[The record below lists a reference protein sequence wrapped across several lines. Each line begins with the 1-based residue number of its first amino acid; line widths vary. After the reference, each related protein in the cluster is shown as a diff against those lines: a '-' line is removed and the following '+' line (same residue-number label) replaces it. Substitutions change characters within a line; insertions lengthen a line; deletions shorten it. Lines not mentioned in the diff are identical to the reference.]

1 MKHNTHDHP
10 NTMNGSKMRI
20 NLSNFVWSV
29 ADTLRGPYAEAEYG
43 SVILPFTVLRRLEC
57 VMGPHRDTMAA
68 IVAKYPGEQQR
79 RTHLKIASR
88 SEDSAGLSFWT
99 TSAYTLEK
107 ALQDPD
113 NLAEN
118 LVDYVGGFSSN
129 LDVFKSFGFENVIR
143 TLDERNR
150 LAQVVR
156 HFDKIDLSP
165 DAVSNADMGD
175 LFENLIYRF
184 AESAND
190 GAGQFYTPRD
200 VVRILVDLV
209 YAEDT
214 EALRDRGTVR
224 SIYDP
229 TAGTGGMLT
238 VADEH
243 LHGLNPDAS
252 TALFG
257 QEINPRT
264 YAICKADLLIKGQNP
279 SNVRQG
285 DTLVV
290 DRFQDRRFDYVLSNP
305 PFGTDWKAVE
315 AEVKEEHTR
324 GGQGRFA
331 PGLPAVGDAAML
343 FLLHVASKMRDIDDT
358 GRGGKAGI
366 VLNGSPLFNGSAGSG
381 PSEIRGH
388 MLEKDLVEAIVA
400 LPNDMFYNT
409 PIATYLWILSNA
421 KPRERVGKVQLIDAT
436 GLGSKLRKAIGSKRV
451 ELAEE
456 QRAAIVGAFVGH
468 RSQDAGTTV
477 PTKVF
482 DNLDFAYW
490 TMTIERPLQLRFEC
504 TSEKITAVAEHK
516 TLGKITGLTDAL
528 ESFGVEPYLNREKFN
543 RELGKHLGD
552 QGLRLTTAERKVLW
566 QTLGVHDESA
576 DICVN
581 ASGANKGAWEPD
593 AALRDTENVPFGW
606 GGHPKTHEALEQTI
620 QAYFEAEVQPHA
632 QNSWID
638 LKKTRT
644 GYEIPFTRYFYT
656 YQAPRPLDEIDADL
670 ERVVG
675 EIMDLLREVEA

>member
-1 MKHNTHDHP
+1 
-10 NTMNGSKMRI
+10 
-20 NLSNFVWSV
+20 VWSV

-57 VMGPHRDTMAA
+57 VMAPHREAMAD
-68 IVAKYPGEQQR
+68 IVAKYSGEHQR
-79 RTHLKIASR
+79 RTHLKIATR
-88 SEDSAGLSFWT
+88 NEDSAGLSFWT
-99 TSAYTLEK
+99 TSAYTLKK
-107 ALQDPD
+107 ALHDPD

-118 LVDYVGGFSSN
+118 LIDYVGGFSAN

-143 TLDERNR
+143 TLDERDR
-150 LAQVVR
+150 LAQVAR
-156 HFDKIDLSP
+156 HFDRMDLSP
-165 DAVSNADMGD
+165 DQVSNADMGD

-200 VVRILVDLV
+200 VVRLLVDLV

-229 TAGTGGMLT
+229 TVGTGGMLT

-264 YAICKADLLIKGQNP
+264 YAICKADLLIKGQDP

-290 DRFQDRRFDYVLSNP
+290 DRFEDRRFDYVLSNP

-315 AEVKEEHTR
+315 SDVKNEHAR
-324 GGQGRFA
+324 AGQGRFA
-331 PGLPAVGDAAML
+331 PGLPSVGDAAML
-343 FLLHVASKMRDIDDT
+343 FLLHVASKMRDVDDS

-366 VLNGSPLFNGSAGSG
+366 VLNGSPLFNGGAGSG
-381 PSEIRGH
+381 PSDIRGH
-388 MLEKDLVEAIVA
+388 MLENDLVESIVA

-409 PIATYLWILSNA
+409 GIATYLWILSNA
-421 KPRERVGKVQLIDAT
+421 KPANRTGRVQLIDAT
-436 GLGSKLRKAIGSKRV
+436 GLGSKLRKSIGSKRV
-451 ELAEE
+451 EIAENDRE
-456 QRAAIVGAFVGH
+456 AIVRAFAGTE
-468 RSQDAGTTV
+468 SEDAETTV
-477 PTKVF
+477 PVKVF

-490 TMTIERPLQLRFEC
+490 TVTVERPLQLRFEC
-504 TSEKITAVAEHK
+504 TAETISAVAEHK
-516 TLGKITGLTDAL
+516 TLGKISGLTEAL
-528 ESFGVEPYLNREKFN
+528 KSFGETPYLNREKFN
-543 RELGKHLGD
+543 SELGKHLND
-552 QGLRLTTAERKVLW
+552 QGLRLTTAQRKTLW
-566 QTLGVHDESA
+566 QTIGVHDENA
-576 DICVN
+576 DVCVH
-581 ASGANKGAWEPD
+581 ASGAQKGEPEPD

-606 GGHPKTHEALEQTI
+606 GEHPKNHGACEETV
-620 QAYFEAEVQPHA
+620 QAYFDTEVKPHVDDA
-632 QNSWID
+632 WID
-638 LKKTRT
+638 WSKMST
-644 GYEIPFTRYFYT
+644 GYEIPFTRHFYT
-656 YQAPRPLDEIDADL
+656 YEAPRLLDEIDADL

-675 EIMDLLREVEA
+675 EIMTMLREVES

>member
-1 MKHNTHDHP
+1 M
-10 NTMNGSKMRI
+10 SV
-20 NLSNFVWSV
+20 LSSFVWSV

-57 VMGPHRDTMAA
+57 VMAPHREVMAE
-68 IVAKYPGEQQR
+68 IVAQYAGEQQR
-79 RTHLKIASR
+79 RTHLKIRTR

-99 TSAYTLEK
+99 TSDYTLKK

-118 LVDYVGGFSSN
+118 LIDYVGGFSAN
-129 LDVFKSFGFENVIR
+129 LDVFKSFDFENVIR
-143 TLDERNR
+143 TLDARNR

-156 HFDKIDLSP
+156 HFEGIALSP
-165 DAVSNADMGD
+165 DEVSNADMGD

-200 VVRILVDLV
+200 VVRLLVDLI

-214 EALRDRGTVR
+214 EALRERGTVR

-229 TAGTGGMLT
+229 TVGTGGMLT

-264 YAICKADLLIKGQNP
+264 YAICKADLLIKGQDP

-290 DRFQDRRFDYVLSNP
+290 DKFEDRRFDYVLSNP

-315 AEVKEEHTR
+315 SEVKAEHER

-343 FLLHVASKMRDIDDT
+343 FLLHVASKMRDVDET

-366 VLNGSPLFNGSAGSG
+366 VLNGSPLFNGGAGSG

-388 MLEKDLVEAIVA
+388 MFENDLIEAIVA

-409 PIATYLWILSNA
+409 GIATYLWILSNS
-421 KPRERVGKVQLIDAT
+421 KPKEREGTVQLIDAT
-436 GLGSKLRKAIGSKRV
+436 GLGSKLRKSIGSKRV
-451 ELAEE
+451 EIAKKHR
-456 QRAAIVGAFVGH
+456 QAIVRAF
-468 RSQDAGTTV
+468 AGTQGEDVENVV
-477 PTKVF
+477 PVKVF
-482 DNLDFAYW
+482 SNLDFAYW
-490 TMTIERPLQLRFEC
+490 TLTVERPLQLRFEC
-504 TSEKITAVAEHK
+504 TPERISAVAEHK
-516 TLGKITGLTDAL
+516 TLGKIDGLTEAL
-528 ESFGVEPYLNREKFN
+528 ESFGDAVYLNREKFN
-543 RELGKHLGD
+543 QELGKHLGNN
-552 QGLRLTTAERKVLW
+552 GLRLTTAQRKSLW
-566 QTLGVHDESA
+566 QAIGVHDETA
-576 DICVN
+576 DICLH
-581 ASGANKGAWEPD
+581 ASGPRKGEPEPD
-593 AALRDTENVPFGW
+593 PALRDSENVPFGW
-606 GGHPKTHEALEQTI
+606 GGHPKTHEALEETV
-620 QAYFEAEVQPHA
+620 QAYFDAEVKPHVDDA
-632 QNSWID
+632 WID
-638 LKKTRT
+638 WTKTKT
-644 GYEIPFTRYFYT
+644 GYEIPFTRHFYT
-656 YQAPRPLDEIDADL
+656 YEPPRPLEEIDADL

-675 EIMDLLREVEA
+675 EIMELLREVEA

>member
-1 MKHNTHDHP
+1 M
-10 NTMNGSKMRI
+10 SV
-20 NLSNFVWSV
+20 LSNFVWGV

-57 VMGPHRDTMAA
+57 VMAPHRELMADL
-68 IVAKYPGEQQR
+68 VAEYEGEQQR
-79 RTHLKIASR
+79 RTHLRIRTRTA
-88 SEDSAGLSFWT
+88 DSAGLSFWT
-99 TSAYTLEK
+99 TSDYTLEK
-107 ALQDPD
+107 ALHDPD

-118 LVDYVGGFSSN
+118 LIDYVGGFSAN

-143 TLDERNR
+143 TLNERDR
-150 LAQVVR
+150 LAQVTR
-156 HFDKIDLSP
+156 HFDRIDLSP

-200 VVRILVDLV
+200 VVRLLVDLV

-229 TAGTGGMLT
+229 TVGTGGMLT

-264 YAICKADLLIKGQNP
+264 YAICKADLLIKGQDP

-290 DRFQDRRFDYVLSNP
+290 DRFEERRFDYVLSNP
-305 PFGTDWKAVE
+305 PFGTDWRAVE
-315 AEVKEEHTR
+315 SDVKNEHAR
-324 GGQGRFA
+324 GGGGRFA

-343 FLLHVASKMRDIDDT
+343 FLLHVGSKMRDVDDS

-366 VLNGSPLFNGSAGSG
+366 VLNGSPLFNGGAGSG
-381 PSEIRGH
+381 PSDIRGH
-388 MLEKDLVEAIVA
+388 MLENDLVEAIVA

-409 PIATYLWILSNA
+409 GIATYLWILSNA
-421 KPRERVGKVQLIDAT
+421 KPDEREGRVQLIDGT
-436 GLGSKLRKAIGSKRV
+436 GLGSKLRKSIGSKRV
-451 ELAEE
+451 EIAEKARE
-456 QRAAIVGAFVGH
+456 AIVCAFAGAEGED
-468 RSQDAGTTV
+468 SDTAV
-477 PTKVF
+477 PVKVF

-490 TMTIERPLQLRFEC
+490 TVTVERPLQLWFEC
-504 TSEKITAVAEHK
+504 TQETISAVAEHK
-516 TLGKITGLTDAL
+516 TLGKIAGLTEAL
-528 ESFGVEPYLNREKFN
+528 ESFGDEPYSNREKFN
-543 RELGKHLGD
+543 RELGEHLGD
-552 QGLRLTTAERKVLW
+552 QDLRLTAAQRKTLW
-566 QTLGVHDESA
+566 QVIGVHDEAA
-576 DICVN
+576 DVCVY
-581 ASGANKGAWEPD
+581 ASGANKGEPEPD
-593 AALRDTENVPFGW
+593 VALRDTENVPFGW
-606 GGHPKTHEALEQTI
+606 GGHPKTHEALDETV
-620 QAYFEAEVQPHA
+620 QAYFDAEVKPHVDDA
-632 QNSWID
+632 WID
-638 LKKTRT
+638 WSKTKT
-644 GYEIPFTRYFYT
+644 GYEIPFTRHFYT
-656 YQAPRPLDEIDADL
+656 YEPPRPLAEIDTDL

-675 EIMDLLREVEA
+675 EIMTLLREVES

>member
-1 MKHNTHDHP
+1 M
-10 NTMNGSKMRI
+10 SV
-20 NLSNFVWSV
+20 LSSFVWSV

-43 SVILPFTVLRRLEC
+43 SVVLPFTVLRRLEC
-57 VMGPHRDTMAA
+57 VMAPHREVMAE
-68 IVAKYPGEQQR
+68 IVAQYPGEQQR
-79 RTHLKIASR
+79 RTHLKIKTR
-88 SEDSAGLSFWT
+88 SEDNAGLSFWT
-99 TSAYTLEK
+99 TSDYTLKK

-118 LVDYVGGFSSN
+118 LIDYVGGFSAN

-143 TLDERNR
+143 TLDERDR
-150 LAQVVR
+150 LAQVTR
-156 HFDKIDLSP
+156 HFDRIDLSP
-165 DAVSNADMGD
+165 DEVSNADMGD

-200 VVRILVDLV
+200 VVRLLVDLV

-229 TAGTGGMLT
+229 TVGTGGMLT

-243 LHGLNPDAS
+243 LRGLNPDAS

-264 YAICKADLLIKGQNP
+264 YAICKADLLIKGQDP

-290 DRFQDRRFDYVLSNP
+290 DLFENRRFDYVLSNP

-315 AEVKEEHTR
+315 SDVKNEHAR

-343 FLLHVASKMRDIDDT
+343 FLLHVVSKMRDVDDS

-366 VLNGSPLFNGSAGSG
+366 VLNGSPLFNGGAGSG
-381 PSEIRGH
+381 PSDIRGH
-388 MLEKDLVEAIVA
+388 VLENDLVEAIVA

-409 PIATYLWILSNA
+409 DIATYLWILSNA
-421 KPRERVGKVQLIDAT
+421 KPEEREGKVQLIDAT
-436 GLGSKLRKAIGSKRV
+436 GLGSKLRKSIGNKRV
-451 ELAEE
+451 EIAETGRE
-456 QRAAIVGAFVGH
+456 AIIRAF
-468 RSQDAGTTV
+468 AGTDSEEDEIKV
-477 PTKVF
+477 PVKEF
-482 DNLDFAYW
+482 AGRDFAYW
-490 TMTIERPLQLRFEC
+490 TVTIERPLQLRFEC
-504 TSEKITAVAEHK
+504 TAEAISAVAEHK
-516 TLGKITGLTDAL
+516 TLGKIAGLTEAL
-528 ESFGVEPYLNREKFN
+528 ESFGDEPHLNREKFN
-543 RELGKHLGD
+543 RELGSHLSD
-552 QGLRLTTAERKVLW
+552 QGLRLTAAQRKTLW
-566 QTLGVHDESA
+566 QTIGVHDETA
-576 DICVN
+576 DVCVY
-581 ASGANKGAWEPD
+581 ASGAQKGEPEPD
-593 AALRDTENVPFGW
+593 SALRDSENVPFGW
-606 GGHPKTHEALEQTI
+606 GGHPKTHEAVQETV
-620 QAYFEAEVQPHA
+620 QAYFDAEVKPHVA
-632 QNSWID
+632 DAWID
-638 LKKTRT
+638 WSKTKT
-644 GYEIPFTRYFYT
+644 GYEIPFTRHFYT
-656 YQAPRPLDEIDADL
+656 YEPPRPLHEIDADL

-675 EIMDLLREVEA
+675 EIMTLLREVEG

>member
-1 MKHNTHDHP
+1 M
-10 NTMNGSKMRI
+10 SV
-20 NLSNFVWSV
+20 LSSFVWSV

-57 VMGPHRDTMAA
+57 VMDPHREAMVE
-68 IVAKYPGEQQR
+68 IVKRYPGEQQR
-79 RTHLKIASR
+79 RTHLKIATR
-88 SEDSAGLSFWT
+88 SEDSPGLSFWT
-99 TSAYTLEK
+99 TSAYTLVK

-118 LVDYVGGFSSN
+118 LIDYVGGFSAN

-143 TLDERNR
+143 TLAERDR
-150 LAQVVR
+150 LAQVTR
-156 HFDKIDLSP
+156 HFAKIPLSP
-165 DAVSNADMGD
+165 DDVSNADMGD

-200 VVRILVDLV
+200 VVRLLVDLV
-209 YAEDT
+209 YADDT
-214 EALRDRGTVR
+214 EALRGRGTVR

-229 TAGTGGMLT
+229 TVGTGGMLT

-264 YAICKADLLIKGQNP
+264 YAICKADLLIKGQDP

-290 DRFQDRRFDYVLSNP
+290 DRFADRRFDYVLSNP

-315 AEVKEEHTR
+315 SDVKSEHDR

-343 FLLHVASKMRDIDDT
+343 FLLHVASKMRDVDET

-366 VLNGSPLFNGSAGSG
+366 VLNGSPLFNGGAGSG
-381 PSEIRGH
+381 PSDIRGH
-388 MLEKDLVEAIVA
+388 MLENDLVEAIVA

-409 PIATYLWILSNA
+409 GIATYLWILSNA
-421 KPRERVGKVQLIDAT
+421 KPPNRAGTVQLIDAT
-436 GLGSKLRKAIGSKRV
+436 GLGSKLRKSIGSKRV
-451 ELAEE
+451 EIAKKNREAVV
-456 QRAAIVGAFVGH
+456 RAFT
-468 RSQDAGTTV
+468 GTQSDHGDVHV
-477 PTKVF
+477 PVKVF
-482 DNLDFAYW
+482 ANQDFAYW
-490 TMTIERPLQLRFEC
+490 SVTVERPLQLRFEC
-504 TSEKITAVAEHK
+504 TPETISAVAEHK
-516 TLGKITGLTDAL
+516 TLGKIAGLTEAL
-528 ESFGVEPYLNREKFN
+528 EAFGDDSYLNREKFN
-543 RELGKHLGD
+543 KALGKHLGNL
-552 QGLRLTTAERKVLW
+552 GLRLTAAQRKTLW
-566 QTLGVHDESA
+566 QTIGVHDEAA
-576 DICVN
+576 DICVVV
-581 ASGANKGAWEPD
+581 SGANKGEHEPD
-593 AALRDTENVPFGW
+593 AALRGTENVPFGW
-606 GGHPKTHEALEQTI
+606 GGYPKAHEALKETV
-620 QAYFEAEVQPHA
+620 QAYFDAEVKPHIDNA
-632 QNSWID
+632 WID
-638 LKKTRT
+638 WSKTKT
-644 GYEIPFTRYFYT
+644 GYEIPFTRHFYV
-656 YQAPRPLDEIDADL
+656 YKPPRQLDEIDADL

-675 EIMDLLREVEA
+675 EIMTLLREVEA

>member
-1 MKHNTHDHP
+1 M
-10 NTMNGSKMRI
+10 SV
-20 NLSNFVWSV
+20 LSSFVWSV

-57 VMGPHRDTMAA
+57 VMAPHRETMAE
-68 IVAKYPGEQQR
+68 IVGQYAGEQQR
-79 RTHLKIASR
+79 RTHLKIR
-88 SEDSAGLSFWT
+88 TRTEDSAGLSFWT
-99 TSAYTLEK
+99 TSAYTLKK

-118 LVDYVGGFSSN
+118 LIDYVGGFSAN

-143 TLDERNR
+143 TLDERDR
-150 LAQVVR
+150 LAQVAR
-156 HFDKIDLSP
+156 HFDRIDLSP
-165 DAVSNADMGD
+165 DQVSNADMGD

-200 VVRILVDLV
+200 VVRLLVDLV

-229 TAGTGGMLT
+229 TVGTGGMLT

-264 YAICKADLLIKGQNP
+264 YAICKADLLIKGQDP

-290 DRFQDRRFDYVLSNP
+290 DRFEDRRFDYVLSNP

-315 AEVKEEHTR
+315 SDVKNEHAR

-343 FLLHVASKMRDIDDT
+343 FLLHVASKMRDVDAS

-366 VLNGSPLFNGSAGSG
+366 VLNGSPLFNGGAGSG
-381 PSEIRGH
+381 PSDIRGH
-388 MLEKDLVEAIVA
+388 MLENDLVEAIVA

-409 PIATYLWILSNA
+409 GIATCLWILSNA
-421 KPRERVGKVQLIDAT
+421 KPAEREGRVQLIDGT
-436 GLGSKLRKAIGSKRV
+436 GLGSKLRKSIGSKRV
-451 ELAEE
+451 EIAEKGRE
-456 QRAAIVGAFVGH
+456 AIVRAF
-468 RSQDAGTTV
+468 AGTEAEAEGDAIKV
-477 PTKVF
+477 PVKVF

-490 TMTIERPLQLRFEC
+490 TVTVERPLQLRFEC
-504 TSEKITAVAEHK
+504 TPETISAVAEHK
-516 TLGKITGLTDAL
+516 TLGKIAGLTEAL
-528 ESFGVEPYLNREKFN
+528 ESFGDEPYLNREKFN

-552 QGLRLTTAERKVLW
+552 HGLRLTTAQRKTLW
-566 QTLGVHDESA
+566 QVIGVHDETA
-576 DICVN
+576 DICVYG
-581 ASGANKGAWEPD
+581 SGANKGEPEPD

-606 GGHPKTHEALEQTI
+606 GGRPKAHEALEETV
-620 QAYFEAEVQPHA
+620 QAYFDAEVKPHVEDA
-632 QNSWID
+632 WID
-638 LKKTRT
+638 WGKTKT
-644 GYEIPFTRYFYT
+644 GYEIPFTRHFYT
-656 YQAPRPLDEIDADL
+656 YEPPRPLEEIDADL

-675 EIMDLLREVEA
+675 EIMTLLREVES

>member
-1 MKHNTHDHP
+1 M
-10 NTMNGSKMRI
+10 SV
-20 NLSNFVWSV
+20 LSSFVWSV
-29 ADTLRGPYAEAEYG
+29 ADTLRGPYGEAEYG

-57 VMGPHRDTMAA
+57 VMDPHRDAMAE
-68 IVAKYPGEQQR
+68 VVRKYSGEQQR
-79 RTHLKIASR
+79 RTHLKIATR
-88 SEDSAGLSFWT
+88 SEDNAGLSFWT
-99 TSAYTLEK
+99 TSPYTLEK

-118 LVDYVGGFSSN
+118 LVDYVGGFSAN

-143 TLDERNR
+143 TLDERGR

-156 HFDKIDLSP
+156 HFERIDLSP
-165 DAVSNADMGD
+165 DAVSNADMGE

-200 VVRILVDLV
+200 VVRLLVDLV

-229 TAGTGGMLT
+229 TVGTGGMLT

-264 YAICKADLLIKGQNP
+264 YAICKADLLIKGQDP
-279 SNVRQG
+279 SNVRLG

-290 DRFQDRRFDYVLSNP
+290 DRFEDRRFDYVLSNP

-315 AEVKEEHTR
+315 SGVKNEHAR
-324 GGQGRFA
+324 GGHGRFA

-343 FLLHVASKMRDIDDT
+343 FLLHVASKMRDVDAS

-366 VLNGSPLFNGSAGSG
+366 VLNGSPLFNGGAGSG
-381 PSEIRGH
+381 PSDIRGH
-388 MLEKDLVEAIVA
+388 LLENDLVEAIVA

-409 PIATYLWILSNA
+409 GIATYLWVLSNA
-421 KPRERVGKVQLIDAT
+421 KPEDRRGTVQLIDAT
-436 GLGSKLRKAIGSKRV
+436 GLGSKLRKAVGSKRV
-451 ELAEE
+451 EIADGSREAVVRAFAGAEGE
-456 QRAAIVGAFVGH
+456 
-468 RSQDAGTTV
+468 DAETRV
-477 PTKVF
+477 PAKVF

-490 TMTIERPLQLRFEC
+490 TVTVERPLQLRFEC
-504 TSEKITAVAEHK
+504 TPERISAVTEHK
-516 TLGKITGLTDAL
+516 TLGKIAGLAESL
-528 ESFGVEPYLNREKFN
+528 ESFGDRLYLNREEFLGA
-543 RELGKHLGD
+543 LGKHLGD
-552 QGLRLTTAERKVLW
+552 AGVGLTAAQRKALW
-566 QTLGVHDESA
+566 QTIGVHDETA
-576 DICVN
+576 DVCRVQ
-581 ASGANKGAWEPD
+581 SGKDKGDVEPD
-593 AALRDTENVPFGW
+593 PALRDTENVPFGW
-606 GGHPKTHEALEQTI
+606 AGCPKTHEALKETV
-620 QAYFEAEVQPHA
+620 QAYFDAEVKPHVDDA
-632 QNSWID
+632 WID
-638 LKKTRT
+638 WDKTKT
-644 GYEIPFTRYFYT
+644 GYEIPFTRHFYI
-656 YQAPRPLDEIDADL
+656 YEPPRPLEEIDAAL

-675 EIMDLLREVEA
+675 EIMALLREVEG

>member
-1 MKHNTHDHP
+1 V
-10 NTMNGSKMRI
+10 SV
-20 NLSNFVWSV
+20 LSSFVWSV

-43 SVILPFTVLRRLEC
+43 SVILPFTLLRRLEC
-57 VMGPHRDTMAA
+57 VMAPHREAMAD
-68 IVAKYPGEQQR
+68 IVSRYSGEQQR
-79 RTHLKIASR
+79 RTYLKIATR
-88 SEDSAGLSFWT
+88 SEDNAGLSFWT
-99 TSAYTLEK
+99 TSAYTLTK

-118 LVDYVGGFSSN
+118 LIDYVSGFSAN

-143 TLDERNR
+143 TLDERDR
-150 LAQVVR
+150 LAQVAR
-156 HFDKIDLSP
+156 HFDRIDLSP

-200 VVRILVDLV
+200 VVRLLVDLV
-209 YAEDT
+209 YSEDT

-229 TAGTGGMLT
+229 TVGTGGMLT

-264 YAICKADLLIKGQNP
+264 YAICKADLLIKGQDP

-290 DRFQDRRFDYVLSNP
+290 DRFEGRRFDYVLSNP

-315 AEVKEEHTR
+315 SDVKDEHAR
-324 GGQGRFA
+324 GGHGRFA

-343 FLLHVASKMRDIDDT
+343 FLLHVASKMRDVDDS

-366 VLNGSPLFNGSAGSG
+366 VLNGSPLSNGGAGSG
-381 PSEIRGH
+381 PSDIRGH
-388 MLEKDLVEAIVA
+388 MLESDLVEAIVA

-409 PIATYLWILSNA
+409 GIATYLWILSNA
-421 KPRERVGKVQLIDAT
+421 KPAERAGKVQLIDAT
-436 GLGSKLRKAIGSKRV
+436 GLGSKLRKSIGSKRV
-451 ELAEE
+451 EIAKKG
-456 QRAAIVGAFVGH
+456 RKAIVRAFAGTE
-468 RSQDAGTTV
+468 SEDAETTV
-477 PTKVF
+477 PVQVF
-482 DNLDFAYW
+482 ENLDFAYW
-490 TMTIERPLQLRFEC
+490 TVTVERPLKLRFEC
-504 TSEKITAVAEHK
+504 TAETISAVAEHK
-516 TLGKITGLTDAL
+516 TLGKIPGLAEAL
-528 ESFGVEPYLNREKFN
+528 ESFGDEPYLNREKFN
-543 RELGKHLGD
+543 GELGKHLAD
-552 QGLRLTTAERKVLW
+552 HGLRLTAAQRKTLW
-566 QTLGVHDESA
+566 QTIGVHDDAA
-576 DICVN
+576 DVCLHV
-581 ASGANKGAWEPD
+581 SGAQKGEPEPD

-606 GGHPKTHEALEQTI
+606 GGRLKTHEALEVTVR
-620 QAYFEAEVQPHA
+620 AYFDAEVKPHVDDA
-632 QNSWID
+632 WID
-638 LKKTRT
+638 WSKTKT

-656 YQAPRPLDEIDADL
+656 YDPPRPLGEIDADL

-675 EIMDLLREVEA
+675 EIMLLLREVEG

>member
-1 MKHNTHDHP
+1 M
-10 NTMNGSKMRI
+10 SV
-20 NLSNFVWSV
+20 LSSFVWSV

-57 VMGPHRDTMAA
+57 VMEPHREAMAA

-79 RTHLKIASR
+79 RTHLKIATR
-88 SEDSAGLSFWT
+88 TEDSAGLSFWT
-99 TSAYTLEK
+99 TSAYTLKK

-113 NLAEN
+113 NLGEN
-118 LVDYVGGFSSN
+118 LIDYVGGFSAN

-143 TLDERNR
+143 TLDERDR
-150 LAQVVR
+150 LAQVAR

-200 VVRILVDLV
+200 VVRLLVDLV

-229 TAGTGGMLT
+229 TVGTGGMLT

-243 LHGLNPDAS
+243 LHELNPDAS

-264 YAICKADLLIKGQNP
+264 YAICKADLLIKGQDP

-290 DRFQDRRFDYVLSNP
+290 DRFEGRRFDYVLSNP

-315 AEVKEEHTR
+315 SDVKNEHAR

-343 FLLHVASKMRDIDDT
+343 FLLHVASKMRDVDDS

-366 VLNGSPLFNGSAGSG
+366 VLNGSPLFNGGAGSG
-381 PSEIRGH
+381 PSDIRGH
-388 MLEKDLVEAIVA
+388 MLENDLVEAIVA

-409 PIATYLWILSNA
+409 GIATYLWILSNA
-421 KPRERVGKVQLIDAT
+421 KPEDRAGKVQLIDGT
-436 GLGSKLRKAIGSKRV
+436 GLGSKLRKSIGSKRV
-451 ELAEE
+451 EIAKKGRE
-456 QRAAIVGAFVGH
+456 AIVRAFAGTEGG
-468 RSQDAGTTV
+468 DAETTV
-477 PTKVF
+477 PVKVF

-490 TMTIERPLQLRFEC
+490 TVTIERPLRLRFQCMPEAI
-504 TSEKITAVAEHK
+504 SAVSEHK
-516 TLGKITGLTDAL
+516 KLGQIDGLVEAL
-528 ESFGVEPYLNREKFN
+528 EVFGDEAYLNREKFN
-543 RELGKHLGD
+543 LALGKHLGD
-552 QGLRLTTAERKVLW
+552 HGVRMTPAQRKTLW
-566 QTLGVHDESA
+566 QTIGVHDETA
-576 DICVN
+576 DYCRVP
-581 ASGANKGAWEPD
+581 SGKNKGDVEPD
-593 AALRDTENVPFGW
+593 PALRDTENVPFGW
-606 GGHPKTHEALEQTI
+606 GGHPKTHEALEGTV
-620 QAYFEAEVQPHA
+620 QAYFDAEVKPHVDDA
-632 QNSWID
+632 WID
-638 LKKTRT
+638 WDKTKT
-644 GYEIPFTRYFYT
+644 GYEIPFTRHFYT
-656 YQAPRPLDEIDADL
+656 YEPPRPLEEIDRDL

-675 EIMDLLREVEA
+675 EIMMLLREVEA

>member
-1 MKHNTHDHP
+1 M
-10 NTMNGSKMRI
+10 SV
-20 NLSNFVWSV
+20 LSSFVWSV

-57 VMGPHRDTMAA
+57 VMGPHREAMAE
-68 IVAKYPGEQQR
+68 IVAQYQGEQQR
-79 RTHLKIASR
+79 RTHLKIR
-88 SEDSAGLSFWT
+88 TRTEDSAGLSFWT
-99 TSAYTLEK
+99 TSDFTLEK

-118 LVDYVGGFSSN
+118 LIDYVGGFSAN
-129 LDVFKSFGFENVIR
+129 LDVFKSFDFENVIR
-143 TLDERNR
+143 TLDSRDR
-150 LAQVVR
+150 LAQVTR
-156 HFDKIDLSP
+156 HFERIDLSP
-165 DAVSNADMGD
+165 DEVSNADMGD

-200 VVRILVDLV
+200 VVRLLVDLV

-229 TAGTGGMLT
+229 TVGTGGMLT

-264 YAICKADLLIKGQNP
+264 YAICKADLLIKGQDP

-290 DRFQDRRFDYVLSNP
+290 DRFEDRRFDYVLSNP

-315 AEVKEEHTR
+315 SEVKNEHAR

-343 FLLHVASKMRDIDDT
+343 FLLHVASKMRDVDET

-366 VLNGSPLFNGSAGSG
+366 VLNGSPLFNGGAGSG

-388 MLEKDLVEAIVA
+388 MLENDLVEAIVA

-409 PIATYLWILSNA
+409 GIATYLWILSNS
-421 KPRERVGKVQLIDAT
+421 KPAERKGTVQLIDAT
-436 GLGSKLRKAIGSKRV
+436 GLGSKLRKSIGSKRV
-451 ELAEE
+451 EISEKDRKDIVRAFAGLENAGGGAE
-456 QRAAIVGAFVGH
+456 
-468 RSQDAGTTV
+468 V
-477 PTKVF
+477 PVKVF
-482 DNLDFAYW
+482 GNRDFAYW
-490 TMTIERPLQLRFEC
+490 NVTVERPLQLRFEC
-504 TSEKITAVAEHK
+504 TSETISAVAEQK
-516 TLGKITGLTDAL
+516 TLGKIDGLHEAL
-528 ESFGVEPYLNREKFN
+528 ESFGDAVYLNREKFN
-543 RELGKHLGD
+543 KDIGIHLRDHGVS
-552 QGLRLTTAERKVLW
+552 LTAAQRKTLW
-566 QTLGVHDESA
+566 QTIGVHDETA
-576 DICVN
+576 DYCRST
-581 ASGANKGAWEPD
+581 SGKNKGEIEPD
-593 AALRDTENVPFGW
+593 PALRDTENVPFGW
-606 GGHPKTHEALEQTI
+606 GGYPKTHEALEETV
-620 QAYFEAEVQPHA
+620 QAYFDAEVKPHVDDA
-632 QNSWID
+632 WID
-638 LKKTRT
+638 WDKTKT
-644 GYEIPFTRYFYT
+644 GYEIPFARHFYA
-656 YQAPRPLDEIDADL
+656 YEPPRPLEEIDADL

-675 EIMDLLREVEA
+675 EIMTLLREVES

>member
-1 MKHNTHDHP
+1 M
-10 NTMNGSKMRI
+10 SV
-20 NLSNFVWSV
+20 LSSFVWSV

-57 VMGPHRDTMAA
+57 VMAPHREAMAE
-68 IVAKYPGEQQR
+68 IVAQYPGEQQR
-79 RTHLKIASR
+79 RTHLKLKTRTA
-88 SEDSAGLSFWT
+88 DSTGLSFWT
-99 TSAYTLEK
+99 TSDYTLKK

-118 LVDYVGGFSSN
+118 LIDYVGGFSSN
-129 LDVFKSFGFENVIR
+129 LDVFKAFDFENVIR
-143 TLDERNR
+143 TLDARDR
-150 LAQVVR
+150 LAQVAR
-156 HFDKIDLSP
+156 HFEKLDLSP

-200 VVRILVDLV
+200 VVRLLVDLV

-214 EALRDRGTVR
+214 EALRGRGTVR

-229 TAGTGGMLT
+229 TVGTGGMLT

-243 LHGLNPDAS
+243 LRGLNPDAS

-264 YAICKADLLIKGQNP
+264 YAICKADLLITGQDA

-290 DRFQDRRFDYVLSNP
+290 DRFEDRRFDYVLSNP

-315 AEVKEEHTR
+315 SEVRDEHVR

-343 FLLHVASKMRDIDDT
+343 FLLHVASKMRDVDES

-366 VLNGSPLFNGSAGSG
+366 VLNGSPLFNGGAGSG
-381 PSEIRGH
+381 PSDIRGH
-388 MLEKDLVEAIVA
+388 MLENDLVEAIVA

-409 PIATYLWILSNA
+409 GIATYLWVLSNA
-421 KPRERVGKVQLIDAT
+421 KPAERKGRVQLIDAS
-436 GLGSKLRKAIGSKRV
+436 GLGSKLRKSIGSKRV
-451 ELAEE
+451 EIADKD
-456 QRAAIVGAFVGH
+456 RKAIVRAF
-468 RSQDAGTTV
+468 AGTRSDDDDVTV
-477 PTKVF
+477 PTKIF
-482 DNLDFAYW
+482 DNRDFAYW
-490 TMTIERPLQLRFEC
+490 TVTVERPLQLRFEC
-504 TSEKITAVAEHK
+504 TPEIIEAVAQHK
-516 TLGKITGLTDAL
+516 KLGQIAGLTKAL
-528 ESFGVEPYLNREKFN
+528 ESFSDQPYLNREKFN

-552 QGLRLTTAERKVLW
+552 HGVKLTTAQRKTLW
-566 QTLGVHDESA
+566 QTIGVHDETA
-576 DICVN
+576 DICLHT
-581 ASGANKGAWEPD
+581 SGTRKGEPEPD
-593 AALRDTENVPFGW
+593 PALRDTENVPFGW
-606 GGHPKTHEALEQTI
+606 GGHPKTHEALEETV
-620 QAYFEAEVQPHA
+620 QAYFDAEVKPHVDNA
-632 QNSWID
+632 WID
-638 LKKTRT
+638 WGKTKT
-644 GYEIPFTRYFYT
+644 GYEIPFTRHFYT
-656 YQAPRPLDEIDADL
+656 YDPPRPLSEIDADL
-670 ERVVG
+670 DRVVG
-675 EIMDLLREVEA
+675 EIMILLRQVEA